1 MENVQLEYKS
11 DIPKKQN
18 NLKAEIIS
26 FLNSQGGTI
35 LLGVDD
41 YGNKIENCEKKYKI
55 WEEIISNWI
64 FSAFYPS
71 VIDLIE
77 IKIDDYFRINIK
89 KGSTDI

>member
-55 WEEIISNWI
+55 W
-64 FSAFYPS
+64 
-71 VIDLIE
+71 
-77 IKIDDYFRINIK
+77 
-89 KGSTDI
+89 

>member
-1 MENVQLEYKS
+1 MENIQLEYKS

-41 YGNKIENCEKKYKI
+41 YGNKIENCEKKYKN
-55 WEEIISNWI
+55 WEETISNWI
-64 FSAFYPS
+64 LSECNRF
-71 VIDLIE
+71 D
-77 IKIDDYFRINIK
+77 
-89 KGSTDI
+89 